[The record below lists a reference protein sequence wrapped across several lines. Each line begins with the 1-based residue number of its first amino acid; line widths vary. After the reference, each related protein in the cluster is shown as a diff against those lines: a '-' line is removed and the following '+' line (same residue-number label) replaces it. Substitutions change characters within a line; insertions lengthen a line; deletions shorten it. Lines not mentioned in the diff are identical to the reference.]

1 MSRPDERA
9 PWESEGERE
18 HEPSVDD
25 ERVFPRASAR
35 RKRILRAQQRGVA
48 LIMVLGAITILT
60 VILAEF
66 QEEAGTEATAAIAD
80 RDALKAEFAARSAI
94 QLARLLIASEPTIRT
109 AIGPLLSLMMGGSGA
124 PQIPV
129 WEYADQVLGAF
140 NDSDGAAAFNSLAG
154 VDATKGKNLGMKGQ
168 SFEVTIIDEDSK
180 LNLNTAS
187 RGDAITQQR
196 LGLSLI
202 GLMTGDQYNPM
213 FENRA
218 ADGQYAD
225 RATVCGA
232 IVDWADGDEN
242 FYGCDPRNAQNTG
255 SASEDQAYSLLK
267 VPYRRK
273 NAPYD
278 SLEELHLVR
287 GVSDDFFATFV
298 DPDPTNP
305 RKRVMTVWGQGSVNV
320 NSANAQTLL
329 AVVCGAAVQNPPQLL
344 CSDITVQAKFLTAV
358 NLLRGFTA
366 GAPLFSTPKAFV
378 KAIQGQ
384 GMFGKIL
391 KEMVGLEPV
400 QLISAAELEKQVS
413 TESKVFS
420 IYADGIVTG
429 YKRTT
434 KVRVHAVV
442 DFRSAPAPQAAPLS
456 ASAAA
461 ALGIAAPTATATS
474 SSQSAAAAATQA
486 IAAALQPSSGGQVIY
501 FRIE

>member
-1 MSRPDERA
+1 
-9 PWESEGERE
+9 
-18 HEPSVDD
+18 
-25 ERVFPRASAR
+25 
-35 RKRILRAQQRGVA
+35 
-48 LIMVLGAITILT
+48 
-60 VILAEF
+60 
-66 QEEAGTEATAAIAD
+66 
-80 RDALKAEFAARSAI
+80 
-94 QLARLLIASEPTIRT
+94 
-109 AIGPLLSLMMGGSGA
+109 
-124 PQIPV
+124 
-129 WEYADQVLGAF
+129 VLGAF

-180 LNLNTAS
+180 INLNTAS

-202 GLMTGDQYNPM
+202 GLMAGDQYNPM

-232 IVDWADGDEN
+232 LVDWADGDEN

-255 SASEDQAYSLLK
+255 SASEDQSYSLLK

-305 RKRVMTVWGQGSVNV
+305 RKRVMTVWGQGTVNV

-344 CSDITVQAKFLTAV
+344 CSDITIQAKFLTAV

-366 GAPLFSTPKAFV
+366 GAPLFSTPKSFV
-378 KAIQGQ
+378 RAIQGQ

-420 IYADGIVTG
+420 IYADGIVNG

-442 DFRSAPAPQAAPLS
+442 DFRAAPAPQAAPLS

-474 SSQSAAAAATQA
+474 STQSAAAAATQA

>member
-1 MSRPDERA
+1 MSHP
-9 PWESEGERE
+9 
-18 HEPSVDD
+18 VDVLD
-25 ERVFPRASAR
+25 PASRKAR
-35 RKRILRAQQRGVA
+35 RALRVRRSQRRGVA

-66 QEEAGTEATAAIAD
+66 QEEAGTEAAAAIAD

-94 QLARLLIASEPTIRT
+94 QLARLLIAAEPTIRT
-109 AIGPLLSLMMGGSGA
+109 AIGPLLSMMMGGNGA

-129 WEYADQVLGAF
+129 WEQADKVLGAF
-140 NDSDGAAAFNSLAG
+140 NDADGAAAFNALAG

-168 SFEVTIIDEDSK
+168 SFQVTIIDEDSK
-180 LNLNTAS
+180 LNVNVAS

-202 GLMTGDQYNPM
+202 GLMAGDQFNPL

-232 IVDWADGDEN
+232 LVDWADGDEN
-242 FYGCDPRNAQNTG
+242 LYACDPRNAQNTG
-255 SASEDQAYSLLK
+255 SASEDQVYALLK
-267 VPYRRK
+267 TPYRRK

-287 GVSDDFFATFV
+287 GVTDDFYATFI
-298 DPDPTNP
+298 DPDPANP
-305 RKRVMTVWGQGSVNV
+305 RKRTMTVWGQGTVNV

-329 AVVCGAAVQNPPQLL
+329 ALVCGAAVQNPPQPL
-344 CSDITVQAKFLTAV
+344 CTDLTIQAKFLTAV

-366 GAPLFSTPKAFV
+366 GAPLFSTPKSFV
-378 KAIQGQ
+378 RAIQGQ

-400 QLISAAELEKQVS
+400 QLISAAELEKQAS

-434 KVRVHAVV
+434 KVRIHAVV
-442 DFRSAPAPQAAPLS
+442 DFRAAPAPQLAPLS

-461 ALGIAAPTATATS
+461 SAGLPAPAVPPAPTS
-474 SSQSAAAAATQA
+474 SAQAAAAGAAQA
-486 IAAALQPSSGGQVIY
+486 ITAALQPSAGGQVIY

>member
-1 MSRPDERA
+1 
-9 PWESEGERE
+9 
-18 HEPSVDD
+18 
-25 ERVFPRASAR
+25 
-35 RKRILRAQQRGVA
+35 
-48 LIMVLGAITILT
+48 MVLGAITILT
-60 VILAEF
+60 VVLAEF
-66 QEEAGTEATAAIAD
+66 QEEAGTEAAAAIAD

-94 QLARLLIASEPTIRT
+94 QLARLLIAAEPTIRT
-109 AIGPLLSLMMGGSGA
+109 AIGPLLSMMMGGGGA

-129 WEYADQVLGAF
+129 WEYADRVLGAF
-140 NDSDGAAAFNSLAG
+140 NDADGAAAFNALAG

-180 LNLNTAS
+180 LNINTAS

-196 LGLSLI
+196 LGLSLL

-213 FENRA
+213 FENRGS
-218 ADGQYAD
+218 DGQYAD
-225 RATVCGA
+225 RTTVCGA
-232 IVDWADGDEN
+232 IVDWADGDES

-255 SASEDQAYSLLK
+255 SATEDQAYALFK

-278 SLEELHLVR
+278 SLEELHMVR
-287 GVSDDFFATFV
+287 GVTDDFYATFV

-305 RKRVMTVWGQGSVNV
+305 RKRVMTVWGQGTVNV

-329 AVVCGAAVQNPPQLL
+329 ALVCGAAVQNPPQLL
-344 CSDITVQAKFLTAV
+344 CSDLTIQAKFLTAV

-378 KAIQGQ
+378 RAIQGQ

-434 KVRVHAVV
+434 KVRIHAVV
-442 DFRSAPAPQAAPLS
+442 DFRAAPPPSTAPLS

-461 ALGIAAPTATATS
+461 SAGLATTSTAVPVS
-474 SSQSAAAAATQA
+474 SAQAAAQGATQA

-501 FRIE
+501 YRIE

>member
-1 MSRPDERA
+1 MSAPVTKLSRAERRA
-9 PWESEGERE
+9 RKAG
-18 HEPSVDD
+18 
-25 ERVFPRASAR
+25 RVAR
-35 RKRILRAQQRGVA
+35 GQRRGVA

-60 VILAEF
+60 VVLAEF
-66 QEEAGTEATAAIAD
+66 QEEAGTEAAAAIAD

-94 QLARLLIASEPTIRT
+94 QLARLLIAAEPTIRT
-109 AIGPLLSLMMGGSGA
+109 AIGPILSMMMGGSGA

-129 WEYADQVLGAF
+129 WEYSDRVLGAF
-140 NDSDGAAAFNSLAG
+140 NDADGAAAFASLAG

-180 LNLNTAS
+180 LNINTAS

-202 GLMTGDQYNPM
+202 GLMAGDQYNPM
-213 FENRA
+213 FENRGS
-218 ADGQYAD
+218 DGQYAD
-225 RATVCGA
+225 RTTVCGA

-255 SASEDQAYSLLK
+255 SATEDQSYALFK

-287 GVSDDFFATFV
+287 GVTDDFYATFV
-298 DPDPTNP
+298 DPDPNNP
-305 RKRVMTVWGQGSVNV
+305 RKRVMTVWGQGTVNV

-329 AVVCGAAVQNPPQLL
+329 ALVCGAAVQNPPQLL
-344 CSDITVQAKFLTAV
+344 CTDLTVQAKFLTAV
-358 NLLRGFTA
+358 GMLRGFTM

-378 KAIQGQ
+378 RAIQGQ

-429 YKRTT
+429 YRRTT
-434 KVRVHAVV
+434 KVRIHAVV
-442 DFRSAPAPQAAPLS
+442 DFRAAPPPALAPLS
-456 ASAAA
+456 PSAAA
-461 ALGIAAPTATATS
+461 SLGLPAPTAPTAPTGS
-474 SSQSAAAAATQA
+474 AQSAAAAATQA

-501 FRIE
+501 YRVE